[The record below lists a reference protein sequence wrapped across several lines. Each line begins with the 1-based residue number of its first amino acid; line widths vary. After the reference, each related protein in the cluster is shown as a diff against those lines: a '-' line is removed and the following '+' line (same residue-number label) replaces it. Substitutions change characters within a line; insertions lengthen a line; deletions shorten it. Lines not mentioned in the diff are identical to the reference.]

1 MSDVP
6 AKRKSKPRRGPPK
19 SVIEERVRTGD
30 GRITTIRRVDIA
42 SPTFGEDMLYV
53 FRKNVAAARREN
65 KRVTGVADVEPAK
78 R

>member
-1 MSDVP
+1 MANS
-6 AKRKSKPRRGPPK
+6 RGKSTRSTRNGPPPG
-19 SVIEERVRTGD
+19 VTEQRVRSRD
-30 GRITTIRRVDIA
+30 GKLVTIRKVDLA

-65 KRVTGVADVEPAK
+65 KRVTGVADVQPGK